1 MATQQVQCFFLGSL
15 WVLSDS
21 IRGCVTFILIADDF
35 FPALIEVDI
44 EENKLLDPWHIEDTL
59 EIKINFLSFV
69 SKVFVR
75 EVSQV
80 CHLF

>member
-21 IRGCVTFILIADDF
+21 IRGCVTFVLVADNL

-44 EENKLLDPWHIEDTL
+44 EENQLLNAWHSED
-59 EIKINFLSFV
+59 S
-69 SKVFVR
+69 
-75 EVSQV
+75 
-80 CHLF
+80 